1 MSSLAP
7 PATAEYGGDEVSAI
21 ILDPGYSTVRAGFAG
36 EDTPKSVIPTC
47 YGKYST
53 DAQDKYIYGD
63 SIYVTPRP
71 GLAIRNPMGKEG
83 IVEDWDMAEKVWE
96 YSFTSRLTGTKSG
109 NPLYN
114 GLNDTAN
121 ADLPAEMDVVEA
133 EEKPLTDSP
142 LLMTECGWNPVK
154 AREKTIEIAMEKWGS
169 PAFYL
174 ARNGPLAAFA
184 AGKASALV
192 VDVGA
197 SGVSIT
203 PVHDGLVLKR
213 GVQHS
218 PLGGEFINSQIRALF
233 KTNTPQPITITP
245 HYLVSSKTAIDAG
258 QPAQA
263 TYKTIPADR
272 APDPSFRRLLEDRTI
287 SEFKECVVQVW
298 PGPHSLSSTGPNGVS
313 NEEIARGN
321 PGRPFEFPDGYN
333 QVFGAERYRVVE
345 SLFDAQAA
353 IPDPESEF
361 PAPTAAQTIPEL
373 IRNSLNQVD
382 VDIRP
387 HLLANVVVTGATSLL
402 YGFNDRLNFELMNM
416 FPSPRVRITAP
427 GNTAERKFGSWI
439 GGSIVASLGTF
450 HQMWIS
456 KKEFDEHGP
465 NISSIRYTCHSN
477 FLRSTTPVGFAA
489 MSTASRK
496 RDANH
501 FGDSAGTG
509 AGADSKKP
517 KPNGS
522 ITSFFG
528 APKVKNSSALGTTKL
543 SFAPVPTVNFNKE
556 KWVAGLTAEQKEL
569 LKLEI
574 DTLDESWLAHL
585 KEEVVTTEFLNLK
598 RFLKREI
605 AGGAKIFPPLEE
617 VYSWS
622 RYTPLHT
629 VRAVILGQDPYHNHN
644 QAHGL
649 CFSVRPPMPAPPSLK
664 NIYIAL
670 KNDYPSFTKP
680 PNNGGHLVPWAN
692 RGVLMLNTCL
702 TVRAHNAN
710 SHANQGWER
719 FTQKVIDVVAKTR
732 TRGVVFLAWGKPAG
746 KRVAH
751 ILRDKEKR
759 HCVLQSVHPSPLS
772 AHGGFLKCGHFKKTN
787 EWLLER
793 YGKDGV
799 IDWSLVEEKP
809 SSPPASKPTTTTTS
823 AAIETTV
830 EINSTAV
837 STTGKTQKV
846 VTKATEASG
855 NGTHSSSLLS
865 EDEEEDA
872 DALAALAEAEY
883 DLPN

>member
-1 MSSLAP
+1 MSSLVP

-53 DAQDKYIYGD
+53 DAQEKYIYGD

-71 GLAIRNPMGKEG
+71 GLSIHNPMGREG

-96 YSFTSRLTGTKSG
+96 YSFTSRLTGAKSG
-109 NPLYN
+109 NPLFN

-121 ADLPAEMDVVEA
+121 GDLPADMDVVEG
-133 EEKPLTDSP
+133 EEKPLADSP

-218 PLGGEFINSQIRALF
+218 PLGGEYISSQIRALF

-245 HYLVSSKTAIDAG
+245 HYLVSSKTAVDAG
-258 QPAQA
+258 QQAQA
-263 TYKTIPADR
+263 TYKAIPADR

-298 PGPHSLSSTGPNGVS
+298 PGPHSLSSTSPNGVS
-313 NEEIARGN
+313 NEEIARAN

-373 IRNSLNQVD
+373 IRNSLSQVD

-387 HLLANVVVTGATSLL
+387 HLLGNVVVTGATSLL

-465 NISSIRYTCHSN
+465 NI
-477 FLRSTTPVGFAA
+477 V
-489 MSTASRK
+489 
-496 RDANH
+496 
-501 FGDSAGTG
+501 
-509 AGADSKKP
+509 
-517 KPNGS
+517 
-522 ITSFFG
+522 
-528 APKVKNSSALGTTKL
+528 
-543 SFAPVPTVNFNKE
+543 
-556 KWVAGLTAEQKEL
+556 
-569 LKLEI
+569 
-574 DTLDESWLAHL
+574 
-585 KEEVVTTEFLNLK
+585 
-598 RFLKREI
+598 
-605 AGGAKIFPPLEE
+605 
-617 VYSWS
+617 
-622 RYTPLHT
+622 
-629 VRAVILGQDPYHNHN
+629 
-644 QAHGL
+644 
-649 CFSVRPPMPAPPSLK
+649 
-664 NIYIAL
+664 
-670 KNDYPSFTKP
+670 
-680 PNNGGHLVPWAN
+680 
-692 RGVLMLNTCL
+692 
-702 TVRAHNAN
+702 
-710 SHANQGWER
+710 
-719 FTQKVIDVVAKTR
+719 
-732 TRGVVFLAWGKPAG
+732 
-746 KRVAH
+746 
-751 ILRDKEKR
+751 EKR
-759 HCVLQSVHPSPLS
+759 C
-772 AHGGFLKCGHFKKTN
+772 K
-787 EWLLER
+787 
-793 YGKDGV
+793 
-799 IDWSLVEEKP
+799 
-809 SSPPASKPTTTTTS
+809 
-823 AAIETTV
+823 
-830 EINSTAV
+830 
-837 STTGKTQKV
+837 
-846 VTKATEASG
+846 
-855 NGTHSSSLLS
+855 
-865 EDEEEDA
+865 
-872 DALAALAEAEY
+872 
-883 DLPN
+883 